1 MRKIESDTISLLR
14 FPLIVAVVFIHTNL
28 GSVSINGKSLLQS
41 GYYPIYENF
50 TYFLYELILCLA
62 VPTFFAIS
70 GYLFFV
76 KSPNLSLM
84 TYLQKLKSRF
94 WTLLVPYIFWNF
106 AVIACYFIAQNFI
119 TGFVSGNNK
128 LIADYTISDWLWA
141 FWDTG
146 MMNKNAHYDGARNAF
161 PICYQFW
168 FIRDLIVTVILSPI
182 IYLILRYAKLI
193 GLLFL
198 AGCYIVKIQIPIAGI
213 NSLSIF
219 FFALG
224 AYFAIYN
231 NNFVDILRKHFTK
244 IAFAYLAI
252 AIIQY
257 ILKNYD
263 FYLYIHNFFII
274 IGVALIFASVS
285 YLLEKN
291 KIGMIPSFIADSN
304 FFIYGYHGITIFFI
318 IKCMAKV
325 FHPNS
330 DMAIVLFYIGS
341 PIIVVTIGVILY
353 NIIKKILPK
362 FTSII
367 IGGR

>member
-1 MRKIESDTISLLR
+1 MRKIESDTIKLLR
-14 FPLIVAVVFIHTNL
+14 FPLIIAVVFIHTNL
-28 GSVSINGKSLLQS
+28 GSVSIDGHSLLQTS
-41 GYYPIYENF
+41 YPIYESF
-50 TYFLYELILCLA
+50 SYFLYELVLCLA
-62 VPTFFAIS
+62 VPTFFVIS
-70 GYLFFV
+70 GFLFFAN
-76 KSPNLSLM
+76 SPKLSL
-84 TYLQKLKSRF
+84 TIYLQKLKSRF
-94 WTLLVPYIFWNF
+94 WTLFVPYVFWNF
-106 AVIACYFIAQNFI
+106 AVIVCYFIAQNFI

-146 MMNKNAHYDGARNAF
+146 MMNENAYYDGARNAF

-168 FIRDLIVTVILSPI
+168 FIRDLMVTVILSPI
-182 IYLILRYAKLI
+182 IYIILRYAKLC

-198 AGCYIVKIQIPIAGI
+198 GIFYIIKIKIPIAGI

-224 AYFAIYN
+224 AYFALYKN
-231 NNFVDILRKHFTK
+231 DFVEILRKHFNK
-244 IAFAYLAI
+244 IVLAYLAI

-257 ILKNYD
+257 MLKEYD
-263 FYLYIHNFFII
+263 YYLYIHNFFII

-318 IKCMAKV
+318 IKCLAKV

-367 IGGR
+367 TGGR